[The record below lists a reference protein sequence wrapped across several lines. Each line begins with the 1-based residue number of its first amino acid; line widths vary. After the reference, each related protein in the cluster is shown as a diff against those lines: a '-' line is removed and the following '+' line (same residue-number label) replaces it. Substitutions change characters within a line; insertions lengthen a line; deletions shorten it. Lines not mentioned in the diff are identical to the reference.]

1 MASIKCRHPSCRATF
16 PSMAMMLQ
24 HYTEDSH
31 SSLTQGSTTSDH
43 HTCDKCARF
52 FYSLDALKNH
62 LRSFHLL
69 DYDDLPKVHEVS
81 TALTYEQ
88 ICSIKDVACNDCGKT
103 FKDMDALH
111 QHQWASSKHVKVSAM
126 QNPNRGTARRQCSQC
141 YSWHASAAD
150 LEQHF
155 VETHPLIELK
165 PGDHDY
171 AKWED
176 VESRFK
182 AAWIKPEIQLH
193 KVCRIF
199 KVYNPG
205 WRRQRFESHRKE
217 LKRQM
222 SEPSMVKN
230 MRKELELKNDISN
243 DGNELRRYHGTTV
256 KCRLGRTV
264 QRGKAQDTDDT
275 CRLCTESTC
284 SLCRIIETGFMT
296 NKCRLERYQ
305 RYGKGIYTSQCSS
318 KASEYVRYN
327 ASVRE
332 TGGFLA
338 CLSAVCLSDEISFSS
353 SGKNTYKV
361 MLICKVL
368 AGRPYKTTGKD
379 KHRRQ
384 APKGYHSVQGIPG
397 EDLNYDELV
406 VYDDDAIIPDYIIL
420 YTSSG

>member
-1 MASIKCRHPSCRATF
+1 
-16 PSMAMMLQ
+16 
-24 HYTEDSH
+24 
-31 SSLTQGSTTSDH
+31 
-43 HTCDKCARF
+43 
-52 FYSLDALKNH
+52 
-62 LRSFHLL
+62 
-69 DYDDLPKVHEVS
+69 
-81 TALTYEQ
+81 
-88 ICSIKDVACNDCGKT
+88 
-103 FKDMDALH
+103 
-111 QHQWASSKHVKVSAM
+111 
-126 QNPNRGTARRQCSQC
+126 
-141 YSWHASAAD
+141 
-150 LEQHF
+150 
-155 VETHPLIELK
+155 
-165 PGDHDY
+165 
-171 AKWED
+171 
-176 VESRFK
+176 
-182 AAWIKPEIQLH
+182 
-193 KVCRIF
+193 
-199 KVYNPG
+199 
-205 WRRQRFESHRKE
+205 
-217 LKRQM
+217 M